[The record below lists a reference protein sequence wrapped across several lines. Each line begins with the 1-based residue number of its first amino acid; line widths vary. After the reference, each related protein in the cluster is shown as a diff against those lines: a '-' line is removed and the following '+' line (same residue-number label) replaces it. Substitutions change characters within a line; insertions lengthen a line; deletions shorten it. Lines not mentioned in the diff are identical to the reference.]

1 MGLISAST
9 FAGLGIVGC
18 FSVSS
23 GKRTSHCSP
32 QALFVLF
39 ILAYIHIAFSR
50 SPINCLEV
58 VRERWPRD
66 GILRVEI
73 QKNSSRTAVFMQ
85 HYDSTHLEEEMGP
98 EGGGGG
104 GSGAGISLAALWDE
118 EENEEEGTLEV
129 FDNSSVQVTFQY
141 SAEIGGGGGGVC
153 KLGHLLMCTT
163 SVHVLGSI
171 MP

>member
-9 FAGLGIVGC
+9 SAGLGIAGC
-18 FSVSS
+18 FWVSS

-85 HYDSTHLEEEMGP
+85 HYDSTHLEEEMGL
-98 EGGGGG
+98 GGGGG

-118 EENEEEGTLEV
+118 EENEEELTLEV
-129 FDNSSVQVTFQY
+129 FDNSSVQVTFII
-141 SAEIGGGGGGVC
+141 SRNWWWWGGGELGGGGYVN
-153 KLGHLLMCTT
+153 
-163 SVHVLGSI
+163 
-171 MP
+171 